1 MPVVIDTLR
10 RWLGRPKPYG
20 IRHFRRRQEL
30 RDDYALVAEALLEQL
45 DFDSVLDVG
54 CANGFLLER
63 FAAAGREIAGIELS
77 PEVAEVLP
85 PEVAPAVVVGDFGE
99 VPRRFPSRFD
109 LVCCVEVAE
118 HIDPTRSRE
127 LVTVVTNAARRWIY
141 FTAAPPGQ
149 SGRGHINCRPHEE
162 WLGWFQEEGWQVAGE
177 ETDALRAALE
187 HLTRAHWLQG
197 NSFILAPPG
206 NS

>member
-1 MPVVIDTLR
+1 MIATLR

-20 IRHFRRRQEL
+20 ARHFRRRQEL
-30 RDDYALVAEALLEQL
+30 RGDYGVLAEALLDRL

-85 PEVAPAVVVGDFGE
+85 LEVAPAVAVGDFGE
-99 VPRRFPSRFD
+99 VPRHFPQRFD

-118 HIDPTRSRE
+118 HIDPARSRE
-127 LVTVVTNAARRWIY
+127 LVTVVTGAARRWIY

-162 WLGWFQEEGWQVAGE
+162 WLGWFAEEGWRVAGD
-177 ETDALRAALE
+177 ETDVLRAALE

-197 NSFILAPPG
+197 NSFILAPLG
-206 NS
+206 SG

>member
-1 MPVVIDTLR
+1 MISTLR

-20 IRHFRRRQEL
+20 ARHFRRRQEL
-30 RDDYALVAEALLEQL
+30 RGDYALLAEAFLARL

-77 PEVAEVLP
+77 PKVVEVLP
-85 PEVAPAVVVGDFGE
+85 PEVAPAVAVGDFGE
-99 VPRRFPSRFD
+99 VPNRFPRPFD

-118 HIDPTRSRE
+118 HIDPQRSRE
-127 LVTVVTNAARRWIY
+127 LVTVVTAAATRWIY

-162 WLGWFQEEGWQVAGE
+162 WLGWFEEEGWRVAGE
-177 ETDALRAALE
+177 ETEALRAELE
-187 HLTRAHWLQG
+187 HLTRAHWLRG
-197 NSFILAPPG
+197 NSFVLAPAR
-206 NS
+206 

>member
-1 MPVVIDTLR
+1 MPHLLDSLR
-10 RWLGRPKPYG
+10 KRLGRPSPFAA
-20 IRHFRRRQEL
+20 RHFRKREALRQ
-30 RDDYALVAEALLEQL
+30 DYALLADALLDL
-45 DFDSVLDVG
+45 LGFDSVLDVG

-63 FAAAGREIAGIELS
+63 FAAAGKEIAGIEASPAVRKVLS
-77 PEVAEVLP
+77 PGVA
-85 PEVAPAVVVGDFGE
+85 AAVVVGDFAE
-99 VPRRFPSRFD
+99 VPQRFPRPFD

-118 HIDPTRSRE
+118 HIDPARSRE
-127 LVTVVTNAARRWIY
+127 LVTVVTGAASRWIY

-162 WLGWFQEEGWQVAGE
+162 WLGWFEEEGWRVAGK

-197 NSFILAPPG
+197 NSFLLAPAR
-206 NS
+206 

>member
-1 MPVVIDTLR
+1 VPAVIDTLR

-20 IRHFRRRQEL
+20 ARHFRRRQEL
-30 RDDYALVAEALLEQL
+30 RGDYALVAEALLAGL
-45 DFDSVLDVG
+45 DFNSVLDVG

-77 PEVAEVLP
+77 PEVAQVLP

-99 VPRRFPSRFD
+99 VPRRFPSPFD

-118 HIDPTRSRE
+118 HIDPARSRE
-127 LVTVVTNAARRWIY
+127 LVTVVTGAARRWIY

-149 SGRGHINCRPHEE
+149 TGRGHINCRPHEE
-162 WLGWFQEEGWQVAGE
+162 WLGWFEEEGWRVAGE
-177 ETDALRAALE
+177 ETESLRAALE
-187 HLTRAHWLQG
+187 HLARAHWLQG

-206 NS
+206 

>member
-1 MPVVIDTLR
+1 VPVVIDTLR

-20 IRHFRRRQEL
+20 VRHFRRRQEL
-30 RDDYALVAEALLEQL
+30 RGDYALLAGALLDRLE
-45 DFDSVLDVG
+45 FDSVLDVG

-77 PEVAEVLP
+77 PEVAEVQP
-85 PEVAPAVVVGDFGE
+85 PEVAPVVVVGDFAE
-99 VPRRFPSRFD
+99 VPRRFPRPFD

-118 HIDPTRSRE
+118 HIDPARSRE

-162 WLGWFQEEGWQVAGE
+162 WLGWFAEEGWRVGRE
-177 ETDALRAALE
+177 ETETLRAALAQ
-187 HLTRAHWLQG
+187 LTRATWLRG
-197 NSFILAPPG
+197 NSFILAAG
-206 NS
+206 

>member
-1 MPVVIDTLR
+1 VPYLIDTLR
-10 RWLGRPKPYG
+10 RWLGGPKPYG
-20 IRHFRRRQEL
+20 VRHFRRRREL
-30 RDDYALVAEALLEQL
+30 RDDYALLAEALLEQL

-99 VPRRFPSRFD
+99 VPWRFPRPFD

-118 HIDPTRSRE
+118 HIDPARSRE
-127 LVTVVTNAARRWIY
+127 LVTVVTGAARRWIY
-141 FTAAPPGQ
+141 FTAAAPGQ

-162 WLGWFQEEGWQVAGE
+162 WLDWFAGEGWRVAE
-177 ETDALRAALE
+177 PETGALRSDLE
-187 HLTRAHWLQG
+187 RLTRAHWLRD
-197 NSFILAPPG
+197 NSFVLDPTTVR
-206 NS
+206 

>member
-20 IRHFRRRQEL
+20 VRHFRRRREL
-30 RDDYALVAEALLEQL
+30 SDDYALLAEALLEQL
-45 DFDSVLDVG
+45 DFNSVLDVG

-63 FAAAGREIAGIELS
+63 FAAAGKEIAGIELS

-99 VPRRFPSRFD
+99 VPQRFPSSFD

-118 HIDPTRSRE
+118 HIDPARSRE
-127 LVTVVTNAARRWIY
+127 LVTVGTGAARRWIY

-162 WLGWFQEEGWQVAGE
+162 WLGWFAEEGWRVAGK

-197 NSFILAPPG
+197 NSFILAP
-206 NS
+206 N